1 MNAEKVLKFSGTA
14 MAGVLPMSSS
24 TPGVYRF
31 AGCTLDTVR
40 GCVLVG
46 DRLVPLRAQSFR
58 LLGHL
63 VENAGRLVSKDEI
76 IAAIWPNTFVSDDL
90 LTRCVSDIRRALGDQ
105 ERRIINTV
113 SRRGYILDVPVSTV
127 GTVEASPTLNVG
139 PTGKPCLAV
148 LSFMDLTDASDQ
160 RYFSDGMVEEIITAI
175 TRLRWLS
182 VIAPN
187 SSFTYRD
194 RAADL
199 RDVARELG
207 VRYVVRGSIRK
218 IRNRV
223 RVSAHLIE
231 PETGAQ
237 IWAERYDRDLS
248 DIFALQDEIAQS
260 IVIAIEPTLRAAE
273 IKRAKAKPT
282 ESLDAYDLYLRAL
295 SELRP
300 LSDASCQRAD
310 QLLRRAIDLDP
321 NYADAL
327 ATLSECI
334 LIQANSGKME
344 DAKAALAE
352 SIAYAH
358 RALVED
364 PESGTVLA
372 AAAHVF
378 TAVGGDFEQALL
390 LAERALVVQPNSA
403 FVRNRCGDVYLF
415 NGECDRAVEHLEAA
429 LRLNPRDPCGDDG
442 VRSMMTAHFFSRRFD
457 DSLAW
462 ARRMMTVTTVQSIPR
477 RYAAASLAHLGRT
490 DEARAEITALLSAQP
505 NSSLERSR
513 HSPFRH
519 SWMMALYIDGL
530 RMAGLPE
537 V

>member
-1 MNAEKVLKFSGTA
+1 
-14 MAGVLPMSSS
+14 MSSS
-24 TPGVYRF
+24 TSGVYRF
-31 AGCTLDTVR
+31 AGCTLDTAR
-40 GCVLVG
+40 GCVLIG
-46 DRLVPLRAQSFR
+46 DRAVPLRPQSFR
-58 LLGHL
+58 LLGYL

-76 IAAIWPNTFVSDDL
+76 IAAIWPNIFVSDDS
-90 LTRCVSDIRRALGDQ
+90 LTRCVSDIRRALGD
-105 ERRIINTV
+105 EDRRIINTV
-113 SRRGYILDVPVSTV
+113 PRRGYILDVPVSTV
-127 GTVEASPTLNVG
+127 GPVEFLPTLNAG
-139 PTGKPCLAV
+139 PPVKPSLAV
-148 LSFMDLTDASDQ
+148 LSFADLTNASDQ
-160 RYFSDGMVEEIITAI
+160 RYFSDGVVEEVITAI

-194 RAADL
+194 RDANLKDI
-199 RDVARELG
+199 ARELG
-207 VRYVVRGSIRK
+207 VRYVVGGSIRK
-218 IRNRV
+218 IRDRV

-237 IWAERYDRDLS
+237 IWAERYERDLS

-310 QLLRRAIDLDP
+310 QLLRRAIELDP

-334 LIQANSGKME
+334 KIQANSGKIL
-344 DAKAALAE
+344 DPKAAFDE
-352 SIAYAH
+352 SISCAR
-358 RALVED
+358 RALAED

-372 AAAHVF
+372 AAAHAF
-378 TAVGGDFEQALL
+378 TAVGGDFEQALR

-415 NGECDRAVEHLEAA
+415 NGECDRAVEHFEAA

-442 VRSMMTAHFFSRRFD
+442 VRSMMTAHFFSHRFE

-462 ARRMMTVTTVQSIPR
+462 ARRMMTVTSVQSIPR

-490 DEARAEITALLSAQP
+490 DEARTVIAELLRAQP
-505 NSSLERSR
+505 NSSLDRSR
-513 HSPFRH
+513 QSPFRQC
-519 SWMMALYIDGL
+519 WMMDLYIDGL
-530 RMAGLPE
+530 RKAGLPP